1 MDEDPVG
8 VLNSFLI
15 LCFNANADLDAAMPS
30 RKEMFS
36 TIKIMK
42 VLTLVLTNS
51 LGNYE
56 DVYMRAMDTDG
67 RNFVAAYDMM
77 N

>member
-1 MDEDPVG
+1 
-8 VLNSFLI
+8 
-15 LCFNANADLDAAMPS
+15 MPS

-36 TIKIMK
+36 TIKVMK
-42 VLTLVLTNS
+42 VLTLALTNS

-67 RNFVAAYDMM
+67 RNFVEAYDMIQ
-77 N
+77 

>member
-1 MDEDPVG
+1 MFYH
-8 VLNSFLI
+8 LFINAFLL
-15 LCFNANADLDAAMPS
+15 LCSNTKADIDAIMPT
-30 RKEMFS
+30 REEMFS

-42 VLTLVLTNS
+42 ILTLVFTNS

-56 DVYMRAMDTDG
+56 DVYMREMDTDG
-67 RNFVAAYDMM
+67 RNFVAAYDMI

>member
-1 MDEDPVG
+1 MFYH
-8 VLNSFLI
+8 SFINAFLL
-15 LCFNANADLDAAMPS
+15 LCSNTKADIDAIMPT
-30 RKEMFS
+30 REEMFS

-42 VLTLVLTNS
+42 VLTLVFTNS

-56 DVYMRAMDTDG
+56 DVYMREMDTDG
-67 RNFVAAYDMM
+67 RNFVAAYDMI